1 MARLRSLIKE
11 VLSQPKKKDCNCGCN
26 TCGNKSPV
34 LTEGKTKINISEG
47 LTYHM
52 DKKIPLHESV
62 YRIGSN
68 KHFDLINEARTLWVR
83 GLIDVSKDDQAI
95 LETHLGNFGMYEGE
109 KVPLDMPMVNEGYLE
124 RAIEDEK
131 DPKKLAILKAKKE
144 FFDNTPKEKRRGM
157 SDDEIRNQIKKLVK
171 EDEAAFEYNKARAGR
186 IIKDLFGPDFEFD
199 YTYKLEGDRIII
211 HPEGYNDDGTLFDM
225 KDVHKEKIIRTFQ
238 DKMPKAQAQPNMG
251 GGITVNLKESLNEG
265 FYSSPLDM
273 DETGLNVR
281 PKDQIHANMLKDA
294 LENSGLYAEWNAREG
309 YFFFPE
315 EQDLYDQLEMEI
327 QDLMDENNIQG
338 YIEGVFEESLN
349 EDIYDKFLDDPQNP
363 KGRAKA
369 IISKFIKQ
377 YGEDASGMAVDRFA
391 KQNNLKPE
399 EKYILQ
405 YITKNDISISS
416 KPGGPDFSALNEVTR
431 YSGFNRNPEDP
442 DSEKFEP
449 TGALSQFQEDLR
461 ALFGKFKGDL
471 KNPEFIK
478 GVAEIMVSWKSLLRS
493 QLNEERTFTT
503 NPNIKELKK
512 GMTVRV
518 INSKKHV
525 SGPGTFSSG
534 SVKKIGKIVSIG
546 KNKVTINVPDR
557 EKPIIATT
565 VGSVGYMG
573 EDFEIVDDILN
584 EAKKKKKKEKKDPP
598 LGKPKRGGS
607 KAYYVYVRDPKT
619 KKIKKVSFG
628 SGGLRAKIKNKK
640 ARNAFASRHNCDKK
654 KDRTTAGYWSCNLP
668 RYADQLG
675 LGSKMNTFW

>member
-405 YITKNDISISS
+405 YITKMI
-416 KPGGPDFSALNEVTR
+416 F
-431 YSGFNRNPEDP
+431 
-442 DSEKFEP
+442 
-449 TGALSQFQEDLR
+449 QFLQNQEDLI
-461 ALFGKFKGDL
+461 F
-471 KNPEFIK
+471 
-478 GVAEIMVSWKSLLRS
+478 LL
-493 QLNEERTFTT
+493 
-503 NPNIKELKK
+503 
-512 GMTVRV
+512 
-518 INSKKHV
+518 
-525 SGPGTFSSG
+525 
-534 SVKKIGKIVSIG
+534 
-546 KNKVTINVPDR
+546 
-557 EKPIIATT
+557 
-565 VGSVGYMG
+565 
-573 EDFEIVDDILN
+573 
-584 EAKKKKKKEKKDPP
+584 
-598 LGKPKRGGS
+598 
-607 KAYYVYVRDPKT
+607 
-619 KKIKKVSFG
+619 
-628 SGGLRAKIKNKK
+628 
-640 ARNAFASRHNCDKK
+640 
-654 KDRTTAGYWSCNLP
+654 
-668 RYADQLG
+668 
-675 LGSKMNTFW
+675 

>member
-52 DKKIPLHESV
+52 DKKIPLFESV

-109 KVPLDMPMVNEGYLE
+109 KVPLDMPMVNE
-124 RAIEDEK
+124 EK
-131 DPKKLAILKAKKE
+131 ELKKGDKLKLKLKNGKE
-144 FFDNTPKEKRRGM
+144 FEVTFDSYSRTDGIGYMKYIDKDGDPVRG
-157 SDDEIRNQIKKLVK
+157 
-171 EDEAAFEYNKARAGR
+171 
-186 IIKDLFGPDFEFD
+186 
-199 YTYKLEGDRIII
+199 
-211 HPEGYNDDGTLFDM
+211 
-225 KDVHKEKIIRTFQ
+225 TF
-238 DKMPKAQAQPNMG
+238 
-251 GGITVNLKESLNEG
+251 SLNSIVSEG
-265 FYSSPLDM
+265 FYSSPSDM

-327 QDLMDENNIQG
+327 QNLMDENNIRG
-338 YIEGVFEESLN
+338 YIEGVFEES
-349 EDIYDKFLDDPQNP
+349 
-363 KGRAKA
+363 
-369 IISKFIKQ
+369 
-377 YGEDASGMAVDRFA
+377 
-391 KQNNLKPE
+391 
-399 EKYILQ
+399 
-405 YITKNDISISS
+405 
-416 KPGGPDFSALNEVTR
+416 
-431 YSGFNRNPEDP
+431 
-442 DSEKFEP
+442 
-449 TGALSQFQEDLR
+449 
-461 ALFGKFKGDL
+461 
-471 KNPEFIK
+471 
-478 GVAEIMVSWKSLLRS
+478 
-493 QLNEERTFTT
+493 LNEERTFTT